1 MEQINYFELE
11 WYNRDGLDFFT
22 ISNCLNPQEMDLLA
36 ETFGE
41 LQPQFKG
48 GKSVGSDI
56 ELNCGC
62 ESNCGNCGTPKNNAK
77 GIFLNEANPLPQII
91 TKVNEKYFS
100 TLFNNSKVKE
110 LPSSV
115 YASALNTESSSHL
128 LTYYNQD
135 NQEYK
140 SHVDSSVITC
150 IMWFHNGETNFT
162 GGELYFPE
170 FDIEVPPL
178 HNTGIIFPSHIEHQV
193 KPIQIIDKNRDSG
206 RISYNIFCKHLG

>member
-1 MEQINYFELE
+1 MEQINYFDLE

-22 ISNCLNPQEMDLLA
+22 ISNCLNPQEMDSLA

-41 LQPQFKG
+41 LQPQFSG
-48 GKSVGSDI
+48 NKSIGSDI
-56 ELNCGC
+56 WGKN
-62 ESNCGNCGTPKNNAK
+62 TPKNTSK
-77 GIFLNEANPLPQII
+77 GIFLNEVNPLPQII
-91 TKVNEKYFS
+91 TKINEKYFPA
-100 TLFNNSKVKE
+100 LFNNSKVKE

-170 FDIEVPPL
+170 FDIEVSPL

-193 KPIQIIDKNRDSG
+193 KPVQIIDKNRDSG